1 MLQGRK
7 EEKRDPEQPK
17 IFPHDTVY
25 VARVNHPRQF
35 NLLIGISMPKIFT
48 RRLVYAVLR
57 GHKNDNPLLNG
68 GANGQMS

>member
-25 VARVNHPRQF
+25 AARVNHPRQF
-35 NLLIGISMPKIFT
+35 IFLIGGFHAKNLHARASL
-48 RRLVYAVLR
+48 RRFKR
-57 GHKNDNPLLNG
+57 
-68 GANGQMS
+68 S